1 MAVCVLAAFLLAI
14 LPAIAAPPTD
24 SASADVAF
32 REIGAQTLTVSD
44 AAGVTVTRDAY
55 TATPLSDS
63 FSSNATN
70 YDWAKLVLF
79 SGGWP
84 QSTENVT
91 VLVRWMRQENGPP
104 NWFNRNNP
112 LNNGFGSGGG
122 GGTGRYANLVISAQM
137 AAANLKRPIFADIA
151 KAFAAGGTMSA
162 TEHAIWYSRWS
173 TSHYANGSHW
183 SDSPVPEVKAPDGHW

>member
-1 MAVCVLAAFLLAI
+1 MLAI
-14 LPAIAAPPTD
+14 IPAIAAPPTD
-24 SASADVAF
+24 TASAAEAF
-32 REIGAQTLTVSD
+32 RQLGAQTLTVSD

-63 FSSNATN
+63 ITSTASN

-79 SGGWP
+79 SAGWP

-122 GGTGRYANLVISAQM
+122 GGTGTYANLVISAQM
-137 AAANLKRPIFADIA
+137 AAANLKRPIFATIA
-151 KAFAAGGTMSA
+151 KAFAAGDSTTA
-162 TEHAIWYSRWS
+162 TEHAIWASAWS
-173 TSHYANGSHW
+173 TSHYADGTHW
-183 SDSPVPEVKAPDGHW
+183 SDAPVPEVASPAGHW

>member
-1 MAVCVLAAFLLAI
+1 MLAI
-14 LPAIAAPPTD
+14 APAIAAPPRDT
-24 SASADVAF
+24 AAAADAY
-32 REIGAQTLTVSD
+32 RQLGAQTLTVSD

-63 FSSNATN
+63 VTSTASN

-79 SGGWP
+79 SAGWP

-122 GGTGRYANLVISAQM
+122 GGTGTYANLVISAQM
-137 AAANLKRPIFADIA
+137 AAANLKRPIFATIA
-151 KAFAAGGTMSA
+151 KGFAAGDSTTV
-162 TEHAIWYSRWS
+162 TEHAIWASAWS

-183 SDSPVPEVKAPDGHW
+183 SDAVVPEVASPAGHW